1 VDDDGGGHALA
12 DRRQLETQIARD
24 VRALGAGS
32 DRITRVF
39 AGRHKVSNNDLDAL
53 LHIIVSETA
62 GSPLTPGELR
72 ERLGLSPAAITYL
85 VDRLINAGH
94 VQRESY
100 PNDRRKVML
109 RFSDRG
115 MEVGRAFFG
124 PLGVHNRTAMAELPD
139 EDLAAAHRVLQALTS
154 AMDAYHRELS
164 SENMTKE

>member
-72 ERLGLSPAAITYL
+72 ERLGLSSRI
-85 VDRLINAGH
+85 
-94 VQRESY
+94 
-100 PNDRRKVML
+100 
-109 RFSDRG
+109 
-115 MEVGRAFFG
+115 
-124 PLGVHNRTAMAELPD
+124 
-139 EDLAAAHRVLQALTS
+139 
-154 AMDAYHRELS
+154 S
-164 SENMTKE
+164 STD